1 MPALS
6 GRRWRQ
12 VSFLPSSAKR
22 TKQQITASKPFC
34 SSVTYDLVRWA
45 DSQKGFSL
53 FFICLVRLANKLCQR
68 PSAPKSRTFCT
79 LGFVSDGRFL
89 VLHLKQT
96 VLQQNLYNCVKSTPQ
111 FQIAECFFGFNNS
124 VSGAGVPPDFHQADN
139 LAQLWQEFLSLLELI
154 AQILCAVVDARANA
168 VVAIVK
174 RFLFLF
180 RGFPRRFT
188 SRNDIGRLP

>member
-1 MPALS
+1 MRFMVSTPA
-6 GRRWRQ
+6 Q
-12 VSFLPSSAKR
+12 SSIK
-22 TKQQITASKPFC
+22 
-34 SSVTYDLVRWA
+34 SSPNSEILR
-45 DSQKGFSL
+45 
-53 FFICLVRLANKLCQR
+53 QR

-154 AQILCAVVDARANA
+154 AQILCAVVGARANA
-168 VVAIVK
+168 VCGNRQTVFVSI
-174 RFLFLF
+174 
-180 RGFPRRFT
+180 
-188 SRNDIGRLP
+188 